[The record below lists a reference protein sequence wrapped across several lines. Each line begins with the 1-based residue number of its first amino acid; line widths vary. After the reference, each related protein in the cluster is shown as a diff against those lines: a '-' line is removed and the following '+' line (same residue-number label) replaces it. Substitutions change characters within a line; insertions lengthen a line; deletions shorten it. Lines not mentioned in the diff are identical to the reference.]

1 MSFDETEVR
10 AGIRYLKTTDPVLGE
25 VIKLV
30 GPFTL
35 KPQKQGYEILVR
47 SILSQQISTS
57 AASTIRNR
65 LQDLLPGRRI
75 RPEALDALPDDQLQK
90 VGISTQKRTY
100 IRDLTRCTL
109 DGSISFRRIRKATD
123 EEAIEELIQVKG
135 IGRWTAQMYLIFSLG
150 RLDVFAPDD
159 LGLRNAVDRLYD
171 VPEEAPR
178 KHYDKLAEAWSPY
191 RSIASWYLWRS
202 LEKKLR

>member
-1 MSFDETEVR
+1 MSFDEKAVQ
-10 AGIRYLKTTDPVLGE
+10 AGIRHLRKRDPILGE
-25 VIKLV
+25 VIRSV
-30 GPFTL
+30 GAFTL
-35 KPQKQGYEILVR
+35 KPRKQGYEILVR

-75 RPEALDALPDDQLQK
+75 VPQSLDSLSDEQLQR

-100 IRDLTRCTL
+100 LRDLTRCTL
-109 DGSISFRRIRKATD
+109 DGSISFKRIRKASD

-171 VPEEAPR
+171 IPDQASR
-178 KHYDKLAEAWSPY
+178 KHYDELAMNWSPY

-202 LEKKLR
+202 LENKD

>member
-1 MSFDETEVR
+1 MSFDEKAVQ
-10 AGIRYLKTTDPVLGE
+10 AGIRHLRKQDPIMGE
-25 VIKLV
+25 VIRTV
-30 GPFTL
+30 GRFTL
-35 KPQKQGYEILVR
+35 KPRKQGYEILVR

-75 RPEALDALPDDQLQK
+75 LPAALDALSDEQLQA
-90 VGISTQKRTY
+90 VGISQQKRTY
-100 IRDLTRCTL
+100 LRDLTRCTL
-109 DGSISFRRIRKATD
+109 DGSISFRRIRKASD

-171 VPEEAPR
+171 IPDQAPR
-178 KHYDKLAEAWSPY
+178 KHYEELALNWSPY

-202 LEKKLR
+202 LENKD

>member
-1 MSFDETEVR
+1 MSFDEKAVQ
-10 AGIRYLKTTDPVLGE
+10 AGIRHIRKRDPILGE
-25 VIKLV
+25 VIRTV
-30 GPFTL
+30 GAFTL
-35 KPQKQGYEILVR
+35 KPRKQGYEILVR

-75 RPEALDALPDDQLQK
+75 VPQSLDALSDEQLQQ

-100 IRDLTRCTL
+100 LRDLTRCTL
-109 DGSISFRRIRKATD
+109 DGSISFKRIRKASD

-171 VPEEAPR
+171 IPDQAPR
-178 KHYDKLAEAWSPY
+178 KHYDDLAMNWSPY

-202 LEKKLR
+202 LESKD

>member
-1 MSFDETEVR
+1 MSFDEKAVQ
-10 AGIRYLKTTDPVLGE
+10 AGIRHIRRRDPILGE
-25 VIKLV
+25 VIRSV
-30 GPFTL
+30 GAFTL
-35 KPQKQGYEILVR
+35 KPRKQGYEILVR

-65 LQDLLPGRRI
+65 LQALLPGRRI
-75 RPEALDALPDDQLQK
+75 VPQSLDALSDEQLQQ

-100 IRDLTRCTL
+100 LRDLTRCTL
-109 DGSISFRRIRKATD
+109 DGSISFKRIRKASD

-150 RLDVFAPDD
+150 RMDVFAPDD

-171 VPEEAPR
+171 IPDQAPR
-178 KHYDKLAEAWSPY
+178 KHYDELAMNWSPY

-202 LEKKLR
+202 LEKKD

>member
-1 MSFDETEVR
+1 MSFDEKAVQ
-10 AGIRYLKTTDPVLGE
+10 AGIRHIRKRDPILGE
-25 VIKLV
+25 VIRTV
-30 GPFTL
+30 GAFTL
-35 KPQKQGYEILVR
+35 KPRKQGYEILVR

-75 RPEALDALPDDQLQK
+75 VPQSLDALSDEQLQQ

-100 IRDLTRCTL
+100 LRDLTRCTL
-109 DGSISFRRIRKATD
+109 DGSISFKRIRKASD

-171 VPEEAPR
+171 IPDQAPR
-178 KHYDKLAEAWSPY
+178 KHYDDLAMNWSPY

-202 LEKKLR
+202 LENKD